1 MAINVSNRTRWQICI
16 NPFCVQTIDLT
27 QDSFVLLTNLDEY
40 AHTRCYDAAV
50 KWFHGDEHQAE
61 AYFAR
66 QLAKDAEQN
75 A

>member
-1 MAINVSNRTRWQICI
+1 MTTTGSCTRWQICI
-16 NPFCVQTIDLT
+16 NPFCPDTIDLRR
-27 QDSFVLLTNLDEY
+27 DSFVLLTSIDEY

-50 KWFHGDEHQAE
+50 RWFHGDERAAE

-66 QLAKDAEQN
+66 QLAKEQE